1 MPLSDSE
8 RQRLEELE
16 QTLYRDEADEVRPR
30 RRGHSRRLI
39 LLGILVVA
47 AGLALL
53 VASIPLKSVLL
64 GILAFVLM
72 VLGIVLVTMPGQS
85 TRADTPAAGAA
96 PKSGAG
102 GAGSSSGGFA
112 DHMRRRWERKD

>member
-16 QTLYRDEADEVRPR
+16 QTLYRDEADEVRPQ

-39 LLGILVVA
+39 LLGVLVVA
-47 AGLALL
+47 VGLALL

-85 TRADTPAAGAA
+85 TRAETPAAAA
-96 PKSGAG
+96 PKSGAS
-102 GAGSSSGGFA
+102 GAGSGSDGFA

>member
-16 QTLYRDEADEVRPR
+16 QTLYRDEADEVRPQ

-39 LLGILVVA
+39 LLGVLVVA
-47 AGLALL
+47 VGLALL

-85 TRADTPAAGAA
+85 TRAGTPAADAA
-96 PKSGAG
+96 PKSGAS
-102 GAGSSSGGFA
+102 GAGSGSGGFA